1 MLINT
6 FREMMVINQRQLECF
21 IALAEELNFR
31 KAAERSLMTQPA
43 ISQQLRQIE
52 NELQSTL
59 IFRTNRQVRLTP
71 SGDAFLKK
79 AREIVERFKEAKD
92 LVIQVESGKSGT
104 LHIGTTI
111 PAAYI
116 VLSEI
121 VYKMRETLPA
131 VQLAI
136 HEMDTSIQEEE
147 LRKNHIDIGLG
158 HPPFEDKT
166 LAAMNIAKVPFNIVM
181 SKDNPLAE
189 KTALSMKDL
198 EKENFILFPRR
209 LGPLQYDE
217 IISLCLK
224 SGFSPHNITE
234 VSPAQAIIAFAG
246 MDIGIG
252 FIASKAQQFRHP
264 NVVYRPLT
272 GDRPY
277 FALGTIH
284 RRDSVNPVIK
294 VFKNIAKEV
303 GAKTS

>member
-1 MLINT
+1 VFLI
-6 FREMMVINQRQLECF
+6 FRLGVIIINQRQLECF

-31 KAAERSLMTQPA
+31 RAAERCLMTQSA
-43 ISQQLRQIE
+43 ISQQLRQTE

-59 IFRTNRQVRLTP
+59 FFRTNRQVRLTP
-71 SGDAFLKK
+71 SGEAFLNK
-79 AREIVERFKEAKD
+79 AREILERFREAKQ
-92 LVIQVESGKSGT
+92 LVMQVESGKSGV
-104 LHIGTTI
+104 LHVGTTI

-121 VYKMRETLPA
+121 VYRMKEALPDM
-131 VQLAI
+131 QLAI

-189 KTALSMKDL
+189 KNELKMKDL
-198 EKENFILFPRR
+198 EKETFILFPRR

-224 SGFSPHNITE
+224 SGFSPRNITE

-246 MDIGIG
+246 MNIGIG
-252 FIASKAQQFRHP
+252 FIASQAQQFRHP
-264 NVVYRPLT
+264 NVVYRPLA

-284 RRDSVNPVIK
+284 RRDSVNPAIK

-303 GAKTS
+303 GSKTN